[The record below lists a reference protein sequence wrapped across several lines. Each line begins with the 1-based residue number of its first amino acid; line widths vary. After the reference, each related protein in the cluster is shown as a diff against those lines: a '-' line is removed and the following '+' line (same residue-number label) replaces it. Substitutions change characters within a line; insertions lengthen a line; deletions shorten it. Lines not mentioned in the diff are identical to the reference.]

1 MSDAPDYTL
10 AELCITACAEAWRDD
25 GEVLASGMGLVPRLA
40 AGLARLTFAPGLLMN
55 DGECR
60 LVAEPIPVGPR
71 DGYEPKIEGYL
82 PFRRVFELLWG
93 GRRHAM
99 TMPTQIDRFGNINI
113 SFIGD
118 PKKPKVQLLG
128 VRGIP
133 GNTINHPCSYFVPN
147 HSTRSFVRD
156 VDMASGVG
164 HDSGRWAPS
173 MRRDFHALRLRPAA
187 VRLYDPLD
195 TLLVGQG
202 KDHAPLSEDAP
213 VGPDSPLKH
222 FNLSSL
228 SEALTSKLPKAA
240 ERLGKRAALGAP
252 ALTNSLAD
260 ALAGRCLLILTYEG
274 NRAIVFDAKDRLPVR
289 GGGPNKGHTRTQK
302 KNKKKR

>member
-173 MRRDFHALRLRPAA
+173 MRRDFHALRLVVTNLAILDFQGPERQIR
-187 VRLYDPLD
+187 VRSLHPGVTLD
-195 TLLVGQG
+195 TVRAQTSFPLAVATELGETP
-202 KDHAPLSEDAP
+202 AP
-213 VGPDSPLKH
+213 
-222 FNLSSL
+222 
-228 SEALTSKLPKAA
+228 TA
-240 ERLGKRAALGAP
+240 EQLRLIREVLDPHDLRAG
-252 ALTNSLAD
+252 
-260 ALAGRCLLILTYEG
+260 
-274 NRAIVFDAKDRLPVR
+274 VFKS
-289 GGGPNKGHTRTQK
+289 
-302 KNKKKR
+302 